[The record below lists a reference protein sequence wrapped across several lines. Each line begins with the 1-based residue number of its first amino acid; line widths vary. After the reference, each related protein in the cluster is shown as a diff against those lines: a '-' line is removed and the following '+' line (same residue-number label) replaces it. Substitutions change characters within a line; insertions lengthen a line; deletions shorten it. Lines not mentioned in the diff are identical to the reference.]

1 MKPVHRLGMVR
12 LLAKVFG
19 FVTTIAVALSMAA
32 GLLVTASLFI
42 AERAPQSPTFL
53 WIHLVVSG
61 VFLVLGLLL
70 AGIGLEILGVARIAA
85 TAAEPWPSAFRTR
98 LTRLLIFL
106 TVAGLGLCG
115 ILAILT
121 HGILSRM
128 DEGFAVFG

>member
-1 MKPVHRLGMVR
+1 MVR
-12 LLAKVFG
+12 FLAKVFG

-42 AERAPQSPTFL
+42 AERVPQGPTVL

-61 VFLVLGLLL
+61 VFVVLGLLL

-85 TAAEPWPSAFRTR
+85 TTKDPWASAFRTR
-98 LTRLLIFL
+98 LTRLLILF
-106 TVAGLGLCG
+106 TVAGLGMCG

-121 HGILSRM
+121 HGILSRIG
-128 DEGFAVFG
+128 EGLAVFG